1 MPGPSQIQEASPSSR
16 GQRTADSEQPTKD
29 QNPSRKPSRLPTLFC
44 STHSTS
50 FQLLLPPARINSP
63 HKTKMKIAATLSA
76 AAIML
81 AASANAQ
88 LTYTQYL
95 EKESL
100 GLTNTNETSFS
111 PLILGGTIVPVG
123 SNTYTSGIRS
133 TAAGTDFC
141 GGTLITPKHVLTAA
155 HCSEGNIKYVAVG
168 THYLSGSTDGERIA
182 VTKKTIHPNNN
193 ADTMAYDFMILE
205 LASASTYTPAKL
217 DASSGAVVGATAT
230 VLGWGVTTENGSQSR
245 ELRQVGVPILSN
257 TNCAKVLDIDSTM
270 LCAGGLANKDSCQGD
285 SGGPLINSAG
295 TLIGV
300 VSWGNGCGVAG
311 YPGVYARVSQA
322 VDWIKATAP
331 GVTFV

>member
-1 MPGPSQIQEASPSSR
+1 
-16 GQRTADSEQPTKD
+16 
-29 QNPSRKPSRLPTLFC
+29 
-44 STHSTS
+44 
-50 FQLLLPPARINSP
+50 
-63 HKTKMKIAATLSA
+63 MKVAATLSA

-81 AASANAQ
+81 AELANAQ

-182 VTKKTIHPNNN
+182 VTKKTIHPKNN
-193 ADTMAYDFMILE
+193 ADTMAQARRQLRRGRGCHGQCARMGRHHGE
-205 LASASTYTPAKL
+205 RLA
-217 DASSGAVVGATAT
+217 
-230 VLGWGVTTENGSQSR
+230 
-245 ELRQVGVPILSN
+245 
-257 TNCAKVLDIDSTM
+257 
-270 LCAGGLANKDSCQGD
+270 
-285 SGGPLINSAG
+285 
-295 TLIGV
+295 
-300 VSWGNGCGVAG
+300 VA
-311 YPGVYARVSQA
+311 
-322 VDWIKATAP
+322 
-331 GVTFV
+331 